1 MERKPRAIN
10 LGVNFLYY
18 CTLFYIII
26 NIETCMVFFG
36 FFSVLKFE
44 FSRTFPCW
52 RAGLLGF
59 NSQKLYLTF
68 GICSFFFFGMQ
79 QEIVP
84 KRILQMEGAI
94 KNRDFASFAQLTCA
108 DSNQFHAVCLDTS
121 PPIFYMNDTSHR

>member
-1 MERKPRAIN
+1 
-10 LGVNFLYY
+10 
-18 CTLFYIII
+18 
-26 NIETCMVFFG
+26 
-36 FFSVLKFE
+36 
-44 FSRTFPCW
+44 
-52 RAGLLGF
+52 
-59 NSQKLYLTF
+59 
-68 GICSFFFFGMQ
+68 MQ